1 MMASCHSQLF
11 VISVFIYLGAFSLGF
26 SSTVWAINSEIF
38 PTHLAGRAVAITN
51 AVSWLSYFIVV
62 SFFMTIRENYAMAQY
77 LTYAAITLLTMWFM
91 KRVPETA
98 GKTISENIKNI
109 HL

>member
-1 MMASCHSQLF
+1 MMALCHDNLF
-11 VISVFIYLGAFSLGF
+11 VIAVFIYLGSFSLGF

-62 SFFMTIRENYAMAQY
+62 TMFMTIRVNYEMAQY
-77 LTYAAITLLTMWFM
+77 LTYAAITLLTLLFM
-91 KRVPETA
+91 GKVPETA

-109 HL
+109 NH